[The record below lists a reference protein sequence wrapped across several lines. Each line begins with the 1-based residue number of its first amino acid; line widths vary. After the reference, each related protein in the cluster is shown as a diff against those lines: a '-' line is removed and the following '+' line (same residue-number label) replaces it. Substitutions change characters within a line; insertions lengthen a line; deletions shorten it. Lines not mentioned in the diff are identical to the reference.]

1 MSHFVNDDKMN
12 IFRLPV
18 GWQFLV
24 NNPGDQLNSGNFAKY
39 DNLVQACLA
48 TGAACIIDV
57 SSTSSLPHLICKFYE
72 RNAYKITSIDP

>member
-24 NNPGDQLNSGNFAKY
+24 NSPGAQLNSGNFARY
-39 DNLVQACLA
+39 DSLVQACLS
-48 TGAACIIDV
+48 TGASCIIDV
-57 SSTSSLPHLICKFYE
+57 CTPLTPNHEYFEKA
-72 RNAYKITSIDP
+72 NKAN